1 MAAKTSAGNFFE
13 DFAVG
18 QVFHHAVPRTVTEG
32 DLAVYIALMN
42 RAMRGLSG

>member
-18 QVFHHAVPRTVTEG
+18 QVFHHAVPRTVQR
-32 DLAVYIALMN
+32 DL
-42 RAMRGLSG
+42 LSFLKAAA